1 MDIITY
7 HASDMDLLQNDPMS
21 FAVQVKHRNEYM
33 GRQAQQAAIAA
44 DMRVFSGFSGGDVPY
59 TKPRTASNGAV
70 PLMRLKSFAFFTGFQ
85 YFICSVSASV
95 VAR

>member
-7 HASDMDLLQNDPMS
+7 HASDMDLLQSDPMS

-33 GRQAQQAAIAA
+33 GRPAQQAAIAA

-59 TKPRTASNGAV
+59 TKPG
-70 PLMRLKSFAFFTGFQ
+70 LLLIGLYRLCGLILCLFYWF
-85 YFICSVSASV
+85 SVFYMQC
-95 VAR
+95 